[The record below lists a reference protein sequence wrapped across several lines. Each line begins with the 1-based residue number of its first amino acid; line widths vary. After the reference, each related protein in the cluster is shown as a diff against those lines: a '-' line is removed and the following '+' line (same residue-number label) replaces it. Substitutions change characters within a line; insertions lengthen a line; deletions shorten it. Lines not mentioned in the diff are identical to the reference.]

1 MSLKLYR
8 PGRDGLEPAPV
19 EQRSWRRR
27 LRSPRWRAA
36 ALTNPEAQPTSPLAG
51 VVFFGALALLTFVL
65 LVAGY
70 GTGFWGS

>member
-8 PGRDGLEPAPV
+8 PTRGGLEPSPV
-19 EQRSWRRR
+19 EQKNWRRR

-36 ALTNPEAQPTSPLAG
+36 PLENPEGVATSPLAG
-51 VVFFGALALLTFVL
+51 VAFFVGLAVLTFVL

-70 GTGFWGS
+70 GSGFWGP